1 MVQLDAALG
10 ARFPRARLLLQIHD
24 ELLVESPQEDAQ
36 AVSELLSAT
45 MRGAMQLKVPL
56 EVSAA
61 VGPRW
66 SDV

>member
-1 MVQLDAALG
+1 
-10 ARFPRARLLLQIHD
+10 LLLQIHD
-24 ELLVESPQEDAQ
+24 ELLVESPQENAQ